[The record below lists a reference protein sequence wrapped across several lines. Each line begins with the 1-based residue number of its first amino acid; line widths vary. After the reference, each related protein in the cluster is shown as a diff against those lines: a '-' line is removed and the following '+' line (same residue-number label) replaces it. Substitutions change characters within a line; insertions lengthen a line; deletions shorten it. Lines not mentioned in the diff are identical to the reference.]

1 MRSAYFVLGALG
13 QVAKAGVVG
22 SRIEGLFGVSL
33 YRSSIYLMLTL
44 GGRTVLGLLFWVV
57 AARLYPAAST
67 GIASAAIAA
76 IGLIGLLSTLGLDY
90 GLIRFLPQSG
100 ARARDLMNSCF
111 TIGGLL
117 SLVITTVFLLG
128 LPIWA
133 PALLHLRDNPVFFA
147 TVVVSAVASTLITF
161 VVQTFVAQR
170 RTGFVLAQALILGL
184 ARFGMLVGLAGVFEV
199 FGVFSSWGVA
209 ILVALGVSMFVFL
222 PRTQAGYRPRPAVD
236 RRLVADMIR
245 FSLGNYGAN
254 LFLALPGFAL
264 PLFVINLVGP
274 AASAY
279 YYIAWAIASVLLM
292 IPGAISLSL
301 FAEGSHDSRRQKQ
314 DVGRSLKLIMFVLVP
329 AMAVVF
335 LAGDKILLVFGADYS
350 ENATRL
356 LWVLAASALPAGINH
371 IYFSTQRVAMKMGRV
386 LGPAVLVTVA
396 TLGLSYLLL
405 PGYGIIGAGISWL
418 VAQSMVT
425 LLVAPRLFR
434 MMAADAA
441 G

>member
-1 MRSAYFVLGALG
+1 MRPAHFVRETLG
-13 QVAKAGVVG
+13 QIAGTGAVR
-22 SRIEGLFGVSL
+22 SRLDGLFGVSF

-57 AARLYPAAST
+57 AARLYPAEST

-76 IGLIGLLSTLGLDY
+76 VGLIGLLSTLGLDY
-90 GLIRFLPQSG
+90 GLIRFLPGSG
-100 ARARDLMNSCF
+100 ARARDLINSCF

-117 SLVITTVFLLG
+117 ALVITTVFLLG
-128 LPIWA
+128 LPVWA

-147 TVVVSAVASTLITF
+147 TTVVSAVASTVLTF
-161 VVQTFVAQR
+161 VAQTFVAQR

-184 ARFGMLVGLAGVFEV
+184 ARFGMLIGLAGVFEV

-222 PRTQAGYRPRPAVD
+222 PRVQPGYRPRLAVD
-236 RRLVADMIR
+236 RRVVADMIR

-254 LFLALPGFAL
+254 FFLIVPGFAL

-274 AASAY
+274 AANAY
-279 YYIAWAIASVLLM
+279 FYIAWAIASVLLM

-314 DVGRSLKLIMFVLVP
+314 DVRRSLKLLLFVLVP

-350 ENATRL
+350 ENATQL
-356 LWVLAASALPAGINH
+356 LWLLAASALPAGINH
-371 IYFSTQRVAMKMGRV
+371 VYFSTQRVAMKMGHV

-396 TLGLSYLLL
+396 TLGMSYLLL
-405 PGYGIIGAGISWL
+405 PGYGIVGAGISWL
-418 VAQSMVT
+418 VAQSVVS

-434 MMAADAA
+434 MKAADAS